1 MKTQVFSNEPGIKQ
15 IYKNITMLFF
25 LLIPFAL
32 EDVISHKNVVYA
44 NIQCR
49 FLVIFK

>member
-1 MKTQVFSNEPGIKQ
+1 
-15 IYKNITMLFF
+15 MLFF

-44 NIQCR
+44 NIQCG
-49 FLVIFK
+49 FLVIFKFRIQNIKKTLLQ

>member
-1 MKTQVFSNEPGIKQ
+1 MKTQVFSNEPGIRE
-15 IYKNITMLFF
+15 IYKNITTLFF

-44 NIQCR
+44 NI
-49 FLVIFK
+49 